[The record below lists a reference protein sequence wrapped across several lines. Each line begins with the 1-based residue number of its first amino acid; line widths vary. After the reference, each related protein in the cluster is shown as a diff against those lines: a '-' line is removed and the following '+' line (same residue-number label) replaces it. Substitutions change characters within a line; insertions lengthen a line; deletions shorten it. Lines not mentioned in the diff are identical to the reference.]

1 MVLLLSDRLGHRAK
15 HRSHTR
21 KPRFSEFNPPRGR
34 NKISVDRLGA
44 SSDAEIAEIAV
55 KAFTRPDLGATDIRL
70 RGWHVLTVKDIR
82 QVGCCV
88 ECDPEPENP
97 YHAHIVFP
105 KDKAVQDVHPYR
117 LFARELASRS
127 SFKKWGDWE

>member
-1 MVLLLSDRLGHRAK
+1 MESILSDRLGRRAK

-21 KPRFSEFNPPRGR
+21 KPRFYEFNPPRGC
-34 NKISVDRLGA
+34 NKISVDQLDV
-44 SSDAEIAEIAV
+44 SSDAEIAEIAI
-55 KAFTRPDLGATDIRL
+55 KAFTRPDTGSMDIRFW
-70 RGWHVLTVKDIR
+70 GWHVLTVKDVR

-88 ECDPEPENP
+88 ESDPDPENP

-105 KDKAVQDVHPYR
+105 KDKAVEDIHPYR